1 MGIPEDKTDLIV
13 GLSQWEDEFKSI
25 IFGFLTE
32 PDESIMD
39 EIQYED
45 ESEDESSD
53 GNYSAEEVYENDLAG
68 NLNQQQKKKG
78 GSKYKVVVDTNVF
91 EIKFSQLQ
99 DKEIVS
105 VENGNFWKCIECSGL
120 LNLHSEVNAVGSNLE
135 TWKCNFCGCKSN
147 THIGVSNRKPHS
159 EQITIRLKAST
170 EKREE

>member
-13 GLSQWEDEFKSI
+13 GLSQWDDEFKSI

-68 NLNQQQKKKG
+68 NLNQQ
-78 GSKYKVVVDTNVF
+78 
-91 EIKFSQLQ
+91 
-99 DKEIVS
+99 
-105 VENGNFWKCIECSGL
+105 
-120 LNLHSEVNAVGSNLE
+120 
-135 TWKCNFCGCKSN
+135 
-147 THIGVSNRKPHS
+147 
-159 EQITIRLKAST
+159 
-170 EKREE
+170 